1 MLPLAV
7 KMLLSLIGKCCPS
20 PQDTN
25 AQRNAVPSA
34 RCCTTPQNAA
44 PQRRTTSFAAKC
56 RFALQNAVPRRKM
69 PSVAVRCWPSL
80 QNAVP
85 HCKMPSAAVK
95 MLAFTAKRC
104 SPLQN
109 AFRCRKRLSLSSRLS
124 AVSLTKC
131 ENCTETHLPQLLQVK
146 DYQYN

>member
-1 MLPLAV
+1 MLSLTARYQRPTQRCPIR
-7 KMLLSLIGKCCPS
+7 KMLYH
-20 PQDTN
+20 T
-25 AQRNAVPSA
+25 
-34 RCCTTPQNAA
+34 
-44 PQRRTTSFAAKC
+44 AKC
-56 RFALQNAVPRRKM
+56 RFALQNAVPRRKMPSVAVRCWPSLQNAVPHCKM